1 MRILIGLL
9 SLLYVFS
16 CHAGESIRSAKSND
30 KNSPVDGE
38 PEHRFVTKHIWD
50 AKVDIGSV
58 LELGAS
64 KYGTRRTI
72 PILGGTFTGP
82 HINGT
87 VIPGGADWQ
96 VTRADGDTELHA
108 RYLLKT
114 NDGVLIQVINRAL
127 IHSPVTDEK
136 NVAPYIRSVLEL
148 EAPSDSKYAYLN
160 HAIFLGTLEIP
171 QLKPGENPYVIIGV
185 HQLL

>member
-1 MRILIGLL
+1 MKTLIALL
-9 SLLYVFS
+9 WLLCIFS
-16 CHAGESIRSAKSND
+16 CQASEALKPAKS
-30 KNSPVDGE
+30 KTVPIDGA
-38 PEHRFVTKHIWD
+38 PENRFVTKHIWD
-50 AKVDIGSV
+50 AKVDIGEV

-72 PILGGTFTGP
+72 PISGGTFNGP
-82 HINGT
+82 NISGT
-87 VIPGGADWQ
+87 VLPGGADWQ
-96 VTRADGDTELHA
+96 VTRADGDTELNA

-114 NDGVLIQVINRAL
+114 NDGVLIHIINRAL
-127 IHSPVTDEK
+127 IHTPVVDGKAGE
-136 NVAPYIRSVLEL
+136 PYIRSVLEL
-148 EAPSDSKYAYLN
+148 EAPVNSRYDYLN

>member
-1 MRILIGLL
+1 MRILIGLV
-9 SLLYVFS
+9 SLCCIFS
-16 CHAGESIRSAKSND
+16 CYASDSTKPVKSN
-30 KNSPVDGE
+30 KVSMVDGT
-38 PEHRFVTKHIWD
+38 PENRFVTKHIWD
-50 AKVDIGSV
+50 AKVEIGSV

-72 PILGGTFTGP
+72 PILGGTFAGP
-82 HINGT
+82 NISGT

-127 IHSPVTDEK
+127 IHSPVSDTK
-136 NVAPYIRSVLEL
+136 NTPPYIRSVLEL

-171 QLKPGENPYVIIGV
+171 QLNPDEKPYVIIGV